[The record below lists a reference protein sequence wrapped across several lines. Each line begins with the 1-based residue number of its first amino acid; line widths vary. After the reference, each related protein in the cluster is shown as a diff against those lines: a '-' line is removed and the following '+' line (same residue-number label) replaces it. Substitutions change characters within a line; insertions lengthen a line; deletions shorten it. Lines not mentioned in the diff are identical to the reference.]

1 MLNSV
6 SVILKSAAVKIMQLE
21 DRIDV
26 IVAITNIILS
36 LFNGDSLQTFNK
48 LCHIHFIVIAT
59 SSFTTHTAHSTQ
71 VVNKQ

>member
-26 IVAITNIILS
+26 IVAI
-36 LFNGDSLQTFNK
+36 QY
-48 LCHIHFIVIAT
+48 HFVIV
-59 SSFTTHTAHSTQ
+59 
-71 VVNKQ
+71 